1 LCLIG
6 IPFALRVTERLST
19 SGWLPSDAES
29 VQVNQ
34 LLKDEFGRDS
44 TNHFILF
51 RDPTGELKATDNEF
65 RRQVAMAV
73 APLHSNP
80 NVTAVYTWGSTG
92 NDTLNGSLISDDE
105 SMSLAV
111 IVLTDQG
118 SNSNEVFD
126 QFRGL
131 VRSDRLDVRVGGW
144 TATADAFADLTRSDL
159 IRSEQIA
166 LPVTLILLIVIF
178 GGAIAAG
185 LPVALSIL
193 ALIPTLAGIFLL
205 SRVTETSIFAVNT
218 VSMLGLA
225 LGVDYALIMVSRFRE
240 ELAEHEVGTALSRA
254 MATAGETI
262 LVSGAAVMVGLL
274 GLLSFP
280 VPAATS
286 TALSAGLVVLLSV
299 ILATTSLPAAL
310 SLLAPR
316 IRQRPRRVRV
326 RLPKTGLSVAIRRHP
341 VVSTVAT
348 IACIAVLTLPAFD
361 MRGAA
366 SSMTLLPKSEEARE
380 VYDVV
385 GRDFSNTTLTPIL
398 VVVTPTSG
406 RMTSIGNLNNLRD
419 FQVRLGELEGVRGTQ
434 SLWSFVPIGATS
446 SILSTSIAVDDTV
459 REATR
464 HYVTD
469 TYAIIEI
476 APVDGPSDDVTM
488 DLVRTIRDQ
497 GYALSEGAFQIQIG
511 AEVGT
516 NVDLVD
522 YVQERAP
529 LTVGLVIALMW
540 IALFIRFRSIVL
552 PTKAVILNLLSL
564 GASFGAL
571 VWIFQEGHLHTWL
584 GFEPLGYTI
593 LLVPIIMFCCMFG
606 LSMDYEVV
614 MLSRIKE
621 VWDETG
627 DNNLAIDRGLAS
639 SAGLVTSGA
648 MIMLV
653 IFIAF
658 STSELQFIK
667 QIGVGLGIAVLIDTT
682 LIRMILLPSTM
693 RLFGRWDWWSPW
705 RRT

>member
-1 LCLIG
+1 
-6 IPFALRVTERLST
+6 
-19 SGWLPSDAES
+19 
-29 VQVNQ
+29 
-34 LLKDEFGRDS
+34 
-44 TNHFILF
+44 
-51 RDPTGELKATDNEF
+51 
-65 RRQVAMAV
+65 
-73 APLHSNP
+73 
-80 NVTAVYTWGSTG
+80 
-92 NDTLNGSLISDDE
+92 
-105 SMSLAV
+105 
-111 IVLTDQG
+111 
-118 SNSNEVFD
+118 
-126 QFRGL
+126 
-131 VRSDRLDVRVGGW
+131 
-144 TATADAFADLTRSDL
+144 
-159 IRSEQIA
+159 
-166 LPVTLILLIVIF
+166 
-178 GGAIAAG
+178 
-185 LPVALSIL
+185 
-193 ALIPTLAGIFLL
+193 
-205 SRVTETSIFAVNT
+205 
-218 VSMLGLA
+218 
-225 LGVDYALIMVSRFRE
+225 
-240 ELAEHEVGTALSRA
+240 
-254 MATAGETI
+254 
-262 LVSGAAVMVGLL
+262 
-274 GLLSFP
+274 
-280 VPAATS
+280 
-286 TALSAGLVVLLSV
+286 
-299 ILATTSLPAAL
+299 
-310 SLLAPR
+310 
-316 IRQRPRRVRV
+316 
-326 RLPKTGLSVAIRRHP
+326 
-341 VVSTVAT
+341 
-348 IACIAVLTLPAFD
+348 

-464 HYVTD
+464 PYVTD

-693 RLFGRWDWWSPW
+693 RLFGRWNWWSPW